1 MNVKCKLSD
10 REDNASSQREP
21 VPSSHLDLFQLRFL
35 SQMQDVA
42 QLAVS
47 LGRGIA
53 EDWPEVALIKI
64 RLNLSSICESSNIIS
79 TCT

>member
-35 SQMQDVA
+35 SQMQDLP
-42 QLAVS
+42 QLDPWQRS
-47 LGRGIA
+47 
-53 EDWPEVALIKI
+53 
-64 RLNLSSICESSNIIS
+64 C
-79 TCT
+79 

>member
-35 SQMQDVA
+35 SQMQDLP
-42 QLAVS
+42 QLDV
-47 LGRGIA
+47 GPWA
-53 EDWPEVALIKI
+53 EELLRTGQKWL
-64 RLNLSSICESSNIIS
+64 
-79 TCT
+79 